1 MHKQMLA
8 FVAFVAG
15 VFREAQQLSYDAGA
29 VLLDAIH
36 RLDEDI
42 GTMTEHKARAIGG
55 DTRGQLG
62 LGTIL
67 AAFVVVIATFVVLI
81 VVDEFDQSV
90 GTPDSSSLSGAQGD
104 ILSGFSSMVSLV
116 EPLLL
121 IAIGV
126 VIIGLIRRV
135 Q

>member
-1 MHKQMLA
+1 MLDSIRDSVSEA
-8 FVAFVAG
+8 NKKAG
-15 VFREAQQLSYDAGA
+15 EEVLDKMDKAPGDLGRKVEAQACAMS
-29 VLLDAIH
+29 
-36 RLDEDI
+36 
-42 GTMTEHKARAIGG
+42 G

-90 GTPDSSSLSGAQGD
+90 GTPSSSSLSTAQGD

>member
-1 MHKQMLA
+1 LHVIREKVLAVLA
-8 FVAFVAG
+8 FLKAMNAQAA
-15 VFREAQQLSYDAGA
+15 EALLEALYDIDADLGA
-29 VLLDAIH
+29 Q
-36 RLDEDI
+36 
-42 GTMTEHKARAIGG
+42 TERKATAMGG
-55 DTRGQLG
+55 NARGQLG

-90 GTPDSSSLSGAQGD
+90 GTPSSSSLSTAQGD

>member
-1 MHKQMLA
+1 MLLNPERMSPWA
-8 FVAFVAG
+8 
-15 VFREAQQLSYDAGA
+15 
-29 VLLDAIH
+29 
-36 RLDEDI
+36 
-42 GTMTEHKARAIGG
+42 
-55 DTRGQLG
+55 
-62 LGTIL
+62 
-67 AAFVVVIATFVVLI
+67 
-81 VVDEFDQSV
+81 VDEFDQSV
-90 GTPDSSSLSGAQGD
+90 GTPSSSSLSTAQGD

>member
-1 MHKQMLA
+1 MVQTSILA
-8 FVAFVAG
+8 FMSLFMGLSNRLGAG
-15 VFREAQQLSYDAGA
+15 FLSAIESFDSGIAAQT
-29 VLLDAIH
+29 
-36 RLDEDI
+36 E
-42 GTMTEHKARAIGG
+42 TMARGMG
-55 DTRGQLG
+55 DRGQLG

-67 AAFVVVIATFVVLI
+67 AAFVVVIAGFVVLI

-90 GTPDSSSLSGAQGD
+90 GTPSSGSLSTAQNDLLAGFGA
-104 ILSGFSSMVSLV
+104 MVSLI

>member
-1 MHKQMLA
+1 MVRNHLLALMAMVMGLSGRLGRGFLGMLDQFDSGIA
-8 FVAFVAG
+8 A
-15 VFREAQQLSYDAGA
+15 
-29 VLLDAIH
+29 
-36 RLDEDI
+36 
-42 GTMTEHKARAIGG
+42 MTEAKARGMG
-55 DTRGQLG
+55 DRGQLG

-67 AAFVVVIATFVVLI
+67 AAFVVVIAGFVVLI

-90 GTPDSSSLSGAQGD
+90 GTPDSGSLSTAQND
-104 ILSGFSSMVSLV
+104 LLAGFGSMVSLI

>member
-1 MHKQMLA
+1 LHVIREKVLAVLA
-8 FVAFVAG
+8 FLKAMNAKLGEAFLETLSEIDADLG
-15 VFREAQQLSYDAGA
+15 AQ
-29 VLLDAIH
+29 
-36 RLDEDI
+36 
-42 GTMTEHKARAIGG
+42 TERKAMAMGG
-55 DTRGQLG
+55 NARGQLG

-90 GTPDSSSLSGAQGD
+90 GTPSSSSLSTAQGD

>member
-1 MHKQMLA
+1 MIQKVLA
-8 FVAFVAG
+8 LVAFLKAMSVRGGEA
-15 VFREAQQLSYDAGA
+15 FLDTLREFDS
-29 VLLDAIH
+29 VLAA
-36 RLDEDI
+36 R
-42 GTMTEHKARAIGG
+42 TEARAVGMNN
-55 DTRGQLG
+55 RGQLG

-90 GTPDSSSLSGAQGD
+90 GTPSSSSLSTAQND